1 MKRRISLLF
10 HLKWHQCTETLNITG
25 NSITLNYP
33 KCSALCSLK
42 KYFLYR
48 FTFTR
53 RVIPLTCLCGVSLFH
68 YCWCRCC
75 KRQHC
80 QPGYRPKQETNM
92 TIYIWPGKLR
102 SLRTCRQ
109 VLLLIDQVERM
120 PVLNHLQSQWWG
132 QTQPSTEW
140 MPDRSL
146 MFYLGIYH
154 SPLLLSL
161 PPPSMGFFSF
171 LFSLFQF
178 FKNLFALQ
186 PTNTCHLIPRSYCGN
201 VQIPNQTPGLYI
213 LHYNSSPCI

>member
-25 NSITLNYP
+25 NSITLNDP

-109 VLLLIDQVERM
+109 VLLLIEKECRFWTI
-120 PVLNHLQSQWWG
+120 SS
-132 QTQPSTEW
+132 PSGEVK
-140 MPDRSL
+140 
-146 MFYLGIYH
+146 H
-154 SPLLLSL
+154 SPPLSECPTVHWCFTSVSITLPYCFRCLLHQWASFRSSFLYSSSSKICLPFSL
-161 PPPSMGFFSF
+161 P
-171 LFSLFQF
+171 
-178 FKNLFALQ
+178 
-186 PTNTCHLIPRSYCGN
+186 
-201 VQIPNQTPGLYI
+201 TPVT
-213 LHYNSSPCI
+213 